1 MFVFIYWLI
10 CLTIIILGE
19 LLNMKKPFKPSA
31 SAKLSKLSLVI
42 SAALFSS
49 ALALTSAPALA
60 NLPPQVDGHVMPS
73 LAPMLEH
80 ATPAVVS
87 ISVVGTH
94 EVSQQN
100 VPEAFKFFFGNRGQN
115 QAQQRPFRGLGS
127 GVIIDSDEGY
137 IVTNNHVIE
146 NADKIMIT
154 LKDGRQIE
162 AKKLGSDAKSDIAL
176 LQIEA
181 KNLHSIKLADSDN
194 LRVGDFTVAI
204 GSPFGLGQTVTS
216 GIVSALGRSN
226 LNIEQYEDFIQTD
239 AAINSG
245 NSGGA
250 LVNLRGELIGINTAI
265 LGPGGGN
272 VGIGFAIPS
281 NMMHNLVSQIIEF
294 GEVHRG
300 ILGVS
305 GHSVNSEIA
314 KAMELE
320 TNQGGFIAQVM
331 PDSAADEAGIKAGDV
346 IVAMN
351 GKPIKSFFE
360 LRAKIGS
367 IGANKKVN
375 LTVIRDGDTKTFTVK
390 LKQDQSAEIAA
401 ASIHT
406 MLKGAQLTNDSKK
419 QAVVI
424 ENVAEGSPAHMAGF
438 KAGDIIIGVNRSR
451 IKDIAQLRDQLK
463 DTSGVLA
470 INIIRGNIS
479 QYIMIR

>member
-1 MFVFIYWLI
+1 
-10 CLTIIILGE
+10 
-19 LLNMKKPFKPSA
+19 MKKLFKLST
-31 SAKLSKLSLVI
+31 SSKYSKLSTVI
-42 SAALFSS
+42 SAVLFSS
-49 ALALTSAPALA
+49 SLAFTSMPALA
-60 NLPPQVDGHVMPS
+60 NLPAQVDGHMMPS

-80 ATPAVVS
+80 VTPAVVS
-87 ISVVGTH
+87 ISVIGTH
-94 EVSQQN
+94 KVPQQN
-100 VPEAFKFFFGNRGQN
+100 IPDAFKFFFGNKGQNNN

-127 GVIIDSDEGY
+127 GVVIDSDKGY

-181 KNLHSIKLADSDN
+181 ENLKEIKLADSDN

-226 LNIEQYEDFIQTD
+226 LNIEHYQDFIQTD

-281 NMMHNLVSQIIEF
+281 NMMHNLVTQIIEF
-294 GEVHRG
+294 GQVHRG

-305 GHSVNSEIA
+305 GRSVNSEIA
-314 KAMELE
+314 KAMELK
-320 TNQGGFIAQVM
+320 TSQGSFIEQVM

-346 IVAMN
+346 IIAMN
-351 GKPIKSFFE
+351 GKTIKSFFE

-367 IGANKKVN
+367 IGANKKVK
-375 LTVIRDGDTKTFTVK
+375 LTVIREGKNKVFTVK
-390 LKQDQSAEIAA
+390 LKQDQSADITA
-401 ASIHT
+401 ASIHA
-406 MLKGAQLTNDSKK
+406 MLDGAQLENDTKS
-419 QAVVI
+419 QAIII
-424 ENVAEGSPAHMAGF
+424 EKVEQNSPAEIAGF
-438 KAGDIIIGVNRSR
+438 KAGDIITGVNRSR
-451 IKDIAQLRDQLK
+451 IKDIAELRDYLK
-463 DTSGVLA
+463 DKTGVLA
-470 INIIRGNIS
+470 LNIVRDNHS

>member
-1 MFVFIYWLI
+1 
-10 CLTIIILGE
+10 
-19 LLNMKKPFKPSA
+19 MKSSSKLST
-31 SAKLSKLSLVI
+31 SSRYAKLSIVI
-42 SAALFSS
+42 SAALLSS
-49 ALALTSAPALA
+49 TLALTSAPALA
-60 NLPPQVDGHVMPS
+60 SWPAQVDGHVMPS

-87 ISVVGTH
+87 ISVIGTH
-94 EVSQQN
+94 KAPQQN
-100 VPEAFKFFFGNRGQN
+100 VPDAFKFFFGNKNQN

-127 GVIIDSDEGY
+127 GVIIDSEKGY
-137 IVTNNHVIE
+137 VVTNNHVIE

-154 LKDGRQIE
+154 LKDGRQLE
-162 AKKLGSDAKSDIAL
+162 AKKLGSDAKSDVAL

-181 KNLHSIKLADSDN
+181 KNLSEIKLADSDN

-216 GIVSALGRSN
+216 GIVSALGRGN

-281 NMMHNLVSQIIEF
+281 NMMHNLVKQIIEF

-305 GHSVNSEIA
+305 GRSVNSEIA
-314 KAMELE
+314 KAMELD
-320 TNQGGFIAQVM
+320 TSQGGFIEQVM

-346 IVAMN
+346 IIAMN
-351 GKPIKSFFE
+351 GKPIKTFFE

-367 IGANKKVN
+367 IGANKKVK
-375 LTVIRDGDTKTFTVK
+375 LTVIREGDKKVFTVK
-390 LKQDQSAEIAA
+390 LKQDQSADIAPV
-401 ASIHT
+401 SIHR
-406 MLKGAQLTNDSKK
+406 MLDGAQLENNAKK
-419 QAVVI
+419 KVI
-424 ENVAEGSPAHMAGF
+424 VISQVAEDSPAQMAGLQ
-438 KAGDIIIGVNRSR
+438 AGDIITGVNRTR
-451 IKDIAQLRDQLK
+451 IKDIAQLRDYLK
-463 DTSGVLA
+463 DKTGVLA
-470 INIIRGNIS
+470 LNIVRDNHA